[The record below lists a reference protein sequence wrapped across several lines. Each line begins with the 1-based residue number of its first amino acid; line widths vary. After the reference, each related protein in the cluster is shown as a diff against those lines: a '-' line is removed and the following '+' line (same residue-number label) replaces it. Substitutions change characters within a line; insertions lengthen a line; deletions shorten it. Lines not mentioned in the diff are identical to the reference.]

1 MDTALNGGRP
11 SEARWR
17 RLLAIIG
24 IASSLAAVAA
34 ELSGYLHFLSTVNDW
49 VTAILNGISSA
60 MVGRPLSPP
69 ELWLLKT
76 ATALSAIWLTCFV
89 ALQSYV
95 ARYERTSFIR
105 WIGGLYFLD
114 PPDQVRWATTK
125 TATILFIALP
135 VWSAYRTVCP
145 PWYMG
150 KFVSCR
156 GLHIKLWLYLWE
168 VAFVTTMLATSG
180 IILYFISKAAS
191 TVP

>member
-24 IASSLAAVAA
+24 IASSLTAVAA
-34 ELSGYLHFLSTVNDW
+34 ELSGYLHFLSTVND
-49 VTAILNGISSA
+49 
-60 MVGRPLSPP
+60 SPP